1 MTEDPDSRYLC
12 AMKKIPK
19 PQPSEHALFYERYID
34 KVPDQPGVLD
44 QLKASAKSFEKELLA
59 LSDEALSTPYA
70 PGKWT
75 IKDILMHITD
85 SERVFLY
92 RAMRFARNDQSP
104 LPFFD
109 ENEFAVQA
117 KATAMPL
124 KKILK
129 EYKAT
134 RHATLAFFQNQSTA
148 ILKRSGIA
156 GNTPTSVRAC
166 AWIICGHELHHR
178 IVINERYLGR
188 KAL

>member
-1 MTEDPDSRYLC
+1 
-12 AMKKIPK
+12 MKKIPK
-19 PQPSEHALFYERYID
+19 PQSSEHALFYECYID
-34 KVPDQPGVLD
+34 RVPEQPGVLD

-59 LSDEALSTPYA
+59 LGDDVLSTPYA
-70 PGKWT
+70 PGKWS

-85 SERVFLY
+85 TERVFLY

-109 ENEFAVQA
+109 ENEFALQA
-117 KATAMPL
+117 NAVSMPL

-134 RHATLAFFQNQSTA
+134 RQSTLAFFQNQSSA
-148 ILKRSGIA
+148 MLKRTGIA

-178 IVINERYLGR
+178 RIILERYLGK